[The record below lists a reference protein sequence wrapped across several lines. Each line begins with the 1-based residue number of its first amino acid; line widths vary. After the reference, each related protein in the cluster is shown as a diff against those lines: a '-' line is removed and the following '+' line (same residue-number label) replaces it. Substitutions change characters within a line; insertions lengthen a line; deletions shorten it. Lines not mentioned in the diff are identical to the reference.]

1 MTQEI
6 LELFAAGESD
16 EKFLAGLTDLA
27 SRYGDEVYREALWQL
42 MGKTFDIKTARHTW
56 DAAINRRRQLSPDL
70 GLRPA
75 LLHYLHYETG
85 AIRDPRVLEGSLLQ
99 DLRQA
104 SVSDG
109 LTGLFNQT
117 HFKLCLERLLTEAQ
131 GGGRGSRFAV
141 VLLDLDR
148 FKEYNDCCGHLAGYR
163 ALALVAE
170 TIRFNIRQGDL
181 AARYG
186 GEEFALVLHRIDAI
200 QTWIVADRIRRA
212 IAALDFAHQDRLST
226 GNLTISC
233 GFALSRETDSVTT
246 LVERADQELYRAKKT
261 RNAVCPDHTS
271 NRRASRRSLQ
281 SVIEFA
287 GPGADD
293 YQPAISYDI
302 STSGLALGCDRPLRP
317 GATVQLRFRRPFWPD
332 ERQVEATVR
341 HVREENDNGMVR
353 IGLEFL
359 HPLASPDGDSWS
371 ALLPS

>member
-6 LELFAAGESD
+6 LELFATGGSD
-16 EKFLAGLTDLA
+16 DLVLAGLNDLA

-42 MGKTFDIKTARHTW
+42 MGKTFDSRTARITW
-56 DAAINRRRQLSPDL
+56 DAAINRRHQLCPEL

-85 AIRDPRVLEGSLLQ
+85 AIRDPRVLEGSLLH

-117 HFKLCLERLLTEAQ
+117 HFKLCLERLLTQAE
-131 GGGRGSRFAV
+131 GGGRGSQFAV

-148 FKEYNDCCGHLAGYR
+148 FKEYNDCCGHLAGDR

-181 AARYG
+181 AARYS
-186 GEEFALVLHRIDAI
+186 GEEFALVLHRIDAV
-200 QTWIVADRIRRA
+200 QAWIVADRIRRA
-212 IAALDFAHQDRLST
+212 TAALDFVHQDRMST

-233 GFALSRETDSVTT
+233 GFALSREGDSVAS
-246 LVERADQELYRAKKT
+246 LVERADRELYRAKQS

-271 NRRASRRSLQ
+271 NRRASRRSMR
-281 SVIEFA
+281 SVIEIA
-287 GPGADD
+287 NPGADD
-293 YQPAISYDI
+293 FQAAISYDI
-302 STSGLALGCDRPLRP
+302 SASGLALGCDRSLLP
-317 GATVQLRFRRPFWPD
+317 GTTVQLRFRRPFWPD

-359 HPLASPDGDSWS
+359 HPIAAQDCSSWG
-371 ALLPS
+371 AVLPG